1 MMLIPL
7 ITTAVEAF
15 AAGAAAGKTV
25 CSALDD

>member
-1 MMLIPL
+1 MIVVLL
-7 ITTAVEAF
+7 TTAPVDAV